1 MNTQLI
7 AITGP
12 TGTGKS
18 ELALR
23 MAEHLIASGQP
34 AEIINCDS
42 MQFYRGMDIGTA
54 KLSIAER
61 RGITHHLIDHLPI
74 SAEASVADYQTD
86 ARAIIESLQHRG
98 VRPIMVGGSMLYLAA
113 VINAF
118 EFPGTEPELRAEL
131 EARAEQIGSVALHR
145 ELAELDPVAASR
157 VDPLNPRRVIR
168 AIEIV
173 KLTGKPFSASLPD
186 EPVEWQPS
194 FQIGLRA
201 PREVLIDRL
210 EKRVHL
216 MWRQGLLREVEQL
229 IGEGLREAK
238 TAARAIGYAQAIAQ
252 LDGLISETEAIA
264 DTVRLTQ
271 KYARRQMSW
280 LNRDK
285 RIKWLEFDDP
295 NLLQRALDSIDS

>member
-1 MNTQLI
+1 MSTKLI

-18 ELALR
+18 ELGLR
-23 MAEHLIASGQP
+23 IAEHLFAKGQP

-54 KLSIAER
+54 KLSLAER

-74 SAEASVADYQTD
+74 SADASVADYQTD
-86 ARAIIESLQHRG
+86 ARAIIEDLQGRG

-118 EFPGTEPELRAEL
+118 EFPGTDSGLRAEL
-131 EARAEQIGSVALHR
+131 EARALEVGSVALHR

-157 VDPLNPRRVIR
+157 VDPLNARRVIR

-173 KLTGKPFSASLPD
+173 RITGKPFSASLPE
-186 EPVEWQPS
+186 EPVEWKESTQL
-194 FQIGLRA
+194 GLRA
-201 PREVLIDRL
+201 PREVLVKRL
-210 EKRVHL
+210 EQRVHK
-216 MWRQGLLREVEQL
+216 MWQQGVVAEVQGLMSH
-229 IGEGLREAK
+229 GLREAK
-238 TAARAIGYAQAIAQ
+238 TASRAIGYAQAIAQ
-252 LDGLISETEAIA
+252 LDGVISETEAIE

-285 RIKWLEFDDP
+285 RINWLDFDDP
-295 NLLQRALDSIDS
+295 NLLEAALGSIEL

>member
-1 MNTQLI
+1 MNTKLI

-18 ELALR
+18 ELGLKI
-23 MAEHLIASGQP
+23 AEHLIAKGQP

-54 KLSIAER
+54 KLTLAER
-61 RGITHHLIDHLPI
+61 RGIEHHLIDHLPI
-74 SAEASVADYQTD
+74 TADASVADYQSD
-86 ARAIIESLQHRG
+86 ARELIESLQSRG
-98 VRPIMVGGSMLYLAA
+98 IRPIMVGGSMLYLAA

-131 EARAEQIGSVALHR
+131 EARASAIGSVALHR
-145 ELAELDPVAASR
+145 ELEQLDPLAASR
-157 VDPLNPRRVIR
+157 VDPLNARRVIR

-173 KLTGKPFSASLPD
+173 KITGQPFSAALPD

-194 FQIGLRA
+194 VQIGLRA
-201 PREVLIDRL
+201 PREVLVQRL
-210 EKRVHL
+210 EKRVHQ
-216 MWRQGLLREVEQL
+216 MWQSGLLAEVQAL
-229 IGEGLREAK
+229 MYQGLREAK
-238 TAARAIGYAQAIAQ
+238 TASRAIGYAQAIAQ
-252 LDGLISETEAIA
+252 IDGLISETEAIA

-280 LNRDK
+280 LKRDQ
-285 RIKWLEFDDP
+285 RINWFEFDDP
-295 NLLQRALDSIDS
+295 QLLQRALDSIDS

>member
-1 MNTQLI
+1 VSTKLI

-18 ELALR
+18 ELGLR
-23 MAEHLIASGQP
+23 IAEHLIAYGQP

-54 KLSIAER
+54 KLSVTER
-61 RGITHHLIDHLPI
+61 RGIKHHLIDHLEI
-74 SAEASVADYQTD
+74 TAEASVADYQTD
-86 ARAIIESLQHRG
+86 ARALIENLQSRG

-113 VINAF
+113 VINEF

-131 EARAEQIGSVALHR
+131 EARAEEIGSVALHR
-145 ELAELDPVAASR
+145 ELADLDPIAASR
-157 VDPLNPRRVIR
+157 VDPLNARRVIR

-173 KLTGKPFSASLPD
+173 KITGEPFSASLPD

-194 FQIGLRA
+194 IQIGLRA
-201 PREVLIDRL
+201 PREVLVPRL
-210 EKRVHL
+210 EKRVHQ
-216 MWRQGLLREVEQL
+216 MWQAGLVAEVQGLMSH
-229 IGEGLREAK
+229 GLREAK
-238 TAARAIGYAQAIAQ
+238 TASRAIGYAQAIAQ
-252 LDGLISETEAIA
+252 IDGLISETEAIE

-285 RIKWLEFDDP
+285 RINWLEFDDP
-295 NLLQRALDSIDS
+295 NLLTQALGSIES